1 MEFNDAEFLHKVI
14 DAIAE
19 SYTSIVCVDIRDG
32 RSCPIRFDD
41 YSSKY
46 KEEFSLHPSMH
57 DITKRYV
64 EDVVF
69 CDDREGVMRLTDLEY
84 VTKRLETENPILHV
98 YRTLHNEKV
107 TYYRIKVVPI
117 DDGNKLI
124 YGFENIDSEY
134 RKQMHIKNEKE
145 MQMLYLKGLSREF
158 LSVWYLDGKSRKVRL
173 IHNNGTDMENGEA
186 VRIGNTMVDYHFSMQ
201 KYFGLY
207 VDPEDFDRL
216 MEETSYEMIVKNA
229 GDNDLYSINYVRINT
244 DKTRSNFQVCY
255 AKIVDDAGIANFVF
269 GYRNLDKI
277 AEK

>member
-1 MEFNDAEFLHKVI
+1 MEFNDAEFLHKVF

-19 SYTSIVCVDIRDG
+19 SYTSIVCVDIREG
-32 RSCPIRFDD
+32 HSYPIRLDD

-46 KEEFSLHPSMH
+46 REEFSLHPSMH

-64 EDVVF
+64 EDIVF
-69 CDDREGVMRLTDLEY
+69 CDDREGVMRLADPEY
-84 VTKRLETENPILHV
+84 VIKRLETENPILHV
-98 YRTLHNEKV
+98 YRTLYNEKV

-124 YGFENIDSEY
+124 YGFENIDTEY

-173 IHNNGTDMENGEA
+173 IQNNGTDTENGEA

-229 GDNDLYSINYVRINT
+229 GDKDLYSINYVRINT
-244 DKTRSNFQVCY
+244 DSTRSNFQVCY